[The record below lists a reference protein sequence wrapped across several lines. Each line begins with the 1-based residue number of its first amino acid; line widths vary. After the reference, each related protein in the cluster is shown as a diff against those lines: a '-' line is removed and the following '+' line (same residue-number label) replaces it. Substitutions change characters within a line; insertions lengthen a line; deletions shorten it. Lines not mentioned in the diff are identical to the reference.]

1 MQGIGRLTLAFQQ
14 LAVAAMSI
22 SAIHTLQAAA
32 VHPPITRLAA
42 GLFFMVG
49 GACSSTANMPTDYV
63 VFARLAHPGQH
74 AHGTPAGHPRV
85 P

>member
-1 MQGIGRLTLAFQQ
+1 MSGASRCPTDMQALSVQGVGRLTLAFQQ

-42 GLFFMVG
+42 GLFFLVG
-49 GACSSTANMPTDYV
+49 GARPLSDQM
-63 VFARLAHPGQH
+63 
-74 AHGTPAGHPRV
+74 
-85 P
+85 

>member
-22 SAIHTLQAAA
+22 SAIHTLQAAT

-49 GACSSTANMPTDYV
+49 GACLSRACTHTLM
-63 VFARLAHPGQH
+63 
-74 AHGTPAGHPRV
+74 
-85 P
+85 